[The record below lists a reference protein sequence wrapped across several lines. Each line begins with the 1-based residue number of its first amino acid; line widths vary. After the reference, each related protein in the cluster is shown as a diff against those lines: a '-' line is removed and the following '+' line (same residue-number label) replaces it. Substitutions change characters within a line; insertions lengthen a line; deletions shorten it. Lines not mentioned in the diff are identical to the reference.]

1 MRRQEIEQQRREG
14 KPQLRPSDEVKR
26 GLADAIGNVMS
37 AARGQP
43 QLLPGD
49 QPGALIE
56 PPMTDRHAT
65 LRTALLENP
74 DQPQA
79 AFVKLCRVHP
89 YTVRRCRREL
99 EEAGAIPFLEHRHA
113 A

>member
-1 MRRQEIEQQRREG
+1 MELEQQRREG
-14 KPQLRPSDEVKR
+14 KPHARLSDKTKQE
-26 GLADAIGNVMS
+26 LADAIGNVMS
-37 AARGQP
+37 AARGHP

-49 QPGALIE
+49 QPAALIE
-56 PPMTDRHAT
+56 PPDRHGD
-65 LRTALLENP
+65 LRAALLENP

-89 YTVRRCRREL
+89 YTVRRTRREL
-99 EEAGAIPFLEHRHA
+99 EDAGAIPFLAHRHA